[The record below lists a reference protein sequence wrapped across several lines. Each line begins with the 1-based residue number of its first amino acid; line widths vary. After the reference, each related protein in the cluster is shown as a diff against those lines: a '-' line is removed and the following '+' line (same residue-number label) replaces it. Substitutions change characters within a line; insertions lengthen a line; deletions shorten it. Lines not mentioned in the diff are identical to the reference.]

1 MKNRLFYRY
10 FFCLFL
16 FFSGCASIQS
26 PEGGKKDTTPPRI
39 LSIQPP
45 NQTVSFSGSEI
56 IITFSEPIKVAT
68 SDKAIH
74 LMPEV
79 KGETKLK
86 TQNRKLILEFLEPL
100 PKNVTYKI
108 SFGEVKDL
116 TEGNV
121 MDSVFNYAFSTGEI
135 LDSGK
140 VVGKII
146 NSYENKAEPGFFIGL
161 YSKDSIKEYNFLF
174 KEPKYYTFS
183 NKSGVFDFTNLPCD
197 SFYIFGFKDNNSNLK
212 FDGFLEKA
220 AMPTEPEVKTVCS
233 LDSVFPIPFYTT
245 TIPYSGRVILDAQFH
260 NSSTISFGLCSG
272 CSVGSL
278 QINISDT
285 LKNYELEIDTFQWFS
300 VPKNRIFI
308 SLKDTLPAEF
318 QLTVKGIIDTFGISG
333 DTVLYLNKEISEK
346 SKGYKI
352 FNPLKSTDPICFLNY
367 TPLRE
372 YNALFGKIGLTDSIG
387 NKINFTIESGP
398 FLFRLIP
405 DLPELSNSKLL
416 ELTTYF
422 KDTISESIT
431 LPGVN
436 GKGTISGKTINYQ
449 NVIIELIDSNEKI
462 IEKSFNQEFEFFEIE
477 PGEYKLR
484 VILDKDNNKV
494 WTQGSFTPYQLPEP
508 VYFYPATL
516 KLRPNWI
523 LEGINIE
530 IPENLIY

>member
-10 FFCLFL
+10 FLYLFL
-16 FFSGCASIQS
+16 FFLGCASIQS
-26 PEGGKKDTTPPRI
+26 PEGGKKDSIPPRI

-45 NQTVSFSGSEI
+45 NQTVNFSGSQI
-56 IITFSEPIKVAT
+56 IITFSEPIKVVT
-68 SDKAIH
+68 SDKTIH

-86 TQNRKLILEFLEPL
+86 IQNRKLILEFLEPL

-161 YSKDSIKEYNFLF
+161 YSRDSIKDFNFLL

-183 NKSGVFDFTNLPCD
+183 NKLGMFDFTNLPCD
-197 SFYIFGFKDNNSNLK
+197 SFYIFGFKDKNSNLK

-220 AMPTEPEVKTVCS
+220 AISSEPEVKAVCS
-233 LDSVFPIPFYTT
+233 LDSVFSIPFYTT
-245 TIPYSGRVILDAQFH
+245 TIPYSGRVIMDALFH
-260 NSSTISFGLCSG
+260 SSSTISFGLCSG
-272 CSVGSL
+272 CSVGNL
-278 QINISDT
+278 QIIISDT

-318 QLTVKGIIDTFGISG
+318 QLTVKGVIDTFGISG
-333 DTVLYLNKEISEK
+333 DTVLSLNKEIPEK

-352 FNPLKSTDPICFLNY
+352 FNPLKSTDPIYFLNDS
-367 TPLRE
+367 PLRE
-372 YNALFGKIGLTDSIG
+372 NKSLFEKISITDSIG
-387 NKINFTIESGP
+387 NKINYSLESGP

-405 DLPELSNSKLL
+405 DLQESPNSKIL
-416 ELTTYF
+416 EVTTCF

-431 LPGVN
+431 LPDVN

-449 NVIIELIDSNEKI
+449 NVIIELLDASGKI